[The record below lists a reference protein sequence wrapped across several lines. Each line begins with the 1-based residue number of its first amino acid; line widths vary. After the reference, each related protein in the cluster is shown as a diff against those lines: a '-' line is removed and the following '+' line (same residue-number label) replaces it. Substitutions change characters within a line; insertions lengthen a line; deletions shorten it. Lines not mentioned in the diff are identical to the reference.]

1 MCAAPVLDDSLD
13 TIIIVDG
20 LPRVPADKVDKLSSV
35 VAAHLLLFN
44 VKDIT
49 MPLNEE
55 TQKTQGF
62 AFVQLA
68 SADDAK
74 RAEKEVTG
82 VSFDDKRK
90 YTVNR
95 MADFD
100 KIMATPETFTPPPA
114 IDLESWVRNPDC
126 FDQFVVRHGDMT
138 SVYWNKRKVGA
149 CGVFWGVFFL
159 YVFIHSYARLFAH
172 SFTRG
177 AEPRVGVG
185 EGQVV
190 GPPGRVLTAR
200 VVPHDLPRP
209 GSRPV
214 GRRGA
219 RAHEQVR
226 LGRRHAGRVQPLRAV
241 SDACSALLL
250 CLVVV
255 GVFCRCKWWFFGACG
270 VFFFFFQPLPLVVV
284 TSWRGRPSSR
294 TT

>member
-1 MCAAPVLDDSLD
+1 MRAAPVLDDSLD

-100 KIMATPETFTPPPA
+100 KIMATPETLTPPPA
-114 IDLESWVRNPDC
+114 VDLESWVRNPDC

-138 SVYWNKRKVGA
+138 SVYWNKRKVG
-149 CGVFWGVFFL
+149 FFL
-159 YVFIHSYARLFAH
+159 CCFVCIHSFVR
-172 SFTRG
+172 SFVRSFVHPWCRAACWCRRG
-177 AEPRVGVG
+177 TS
-185 EGQVV
+185 
-190 GPPGRVLTAR
+190 GRTAR
-200 VVPHDLPRP
+200 SC
-209 GSRPV
+209 SR
-214 GRRGA
+214 R
-219 RAHEQVR
+219 
-226 LGRRHAGRVQPLRAV
+226 AGR
-241 SDACSALLL
+241 
-250 CLVVV
+250 
-255 GVFCRCKWWFFGACG
+255 
-270 VFFFFFQPLPLVVV
+270 
-284 TSWRGRPSSR
+284 TS
-294 TT
+294 